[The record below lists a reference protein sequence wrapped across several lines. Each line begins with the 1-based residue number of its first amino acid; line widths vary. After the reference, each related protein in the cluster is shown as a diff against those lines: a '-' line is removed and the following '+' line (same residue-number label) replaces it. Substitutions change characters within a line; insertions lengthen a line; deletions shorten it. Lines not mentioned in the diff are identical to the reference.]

1 MSFTLAT
8 FFPSLGKKEK
18 KEKKKRRKEIK
29 LMNTFERK
37 VGDSPRDEPVKNSKA
52 LVARLR
58 GSDKVHLA
66 RRHGGIMQKRILFS
80 V

>member
-1 MSFTLAT
+1 
-8 FFPSLGKKEK
+8 
-18 KEKKKRRKEIK
+18 
-29 LMNTFERK
+29 MNTFERK